1 MEPGRGETLNG
12 SLVKLWGNAVVALSN
27 LTEPLFWEVYEVLS
41 VTTFASLNNLSM
53 IIMFKTIDSNLETK

>member
-27 LTEPLFWEVYEVLS
+27 LTEPLFWEVYEVLC
-41 VTTFASLNNLSM
+41 VTTGVDTGVCGPCTTPYTEYY
-53 IIMFKTIDSNLETK
+53 KV